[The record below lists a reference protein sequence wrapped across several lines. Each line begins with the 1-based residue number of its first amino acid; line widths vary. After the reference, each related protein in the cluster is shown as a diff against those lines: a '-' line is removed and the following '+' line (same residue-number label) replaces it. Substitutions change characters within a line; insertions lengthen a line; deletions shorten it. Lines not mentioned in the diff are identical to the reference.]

1 MSIKDWLWGG
11 DDDKPGEEKEST
23 SPTGPTGSSE
33 QPPGTPPTTPNIPI
47 TLEDIT
53 RGMQYAAT
61 AANKMIAHQY
71 MQALDPFFE
80 PMPDGSL
87 MPRTVAL
94 QLDEHHQFQL
104 PLVALATPRGLMLE
118 KMNVHLTVRSEGI
131 EQAAQQTMV
140 EDNQATRFHVTLSPP
155 ADEKAGRDSRHVD
168 IEMQFTVLEPP
179 ESVMRLID
187 EYTNRIVPQKI
198 GSTPSNEHT
207 T

>member
-1 MSIKDWLWGG
+1 MSIKDWLWGEG
-11 DDDKPGEEKEST
+11 ADKQSEEKENTSSSGST
-23 SPTGPTGSSE
+23 SASE
-33 QPPGTPPTTPNIPI
+33 QPPGPPPITPNTPV

-61 AANKMIAHQY
+61 AANRMIAHQY

-94 QLDEHHQFQL
+94 QLDENHQFQL

-131 EQAAQQTMV
+131 EQAAQQAAA
-140 EDNQATRFHVTLSPP
+140 EDNQATRFHVTLSP
-155 ADEKAGRDSRHVD
+155 ATDEKAGRDSRHVD

-198 GSTPSNEHT
+198 GSALSDEQT

>member
-1 MSIKDWLWGG
+1 MASVLEFDMSIKDWLWG
-11 DDDKPGEEKEST
+11 DNDESSLPPGSA
-23 SPTGPTGSSE
+23 SSSE
-33 QPPGTPPTTPNIPI
+33 PPTPPPGTPNTPV

-61 AANKMIAHQY
+61 AANTMIAHQY

-94 QLDEHHQFQL
+94 QLDEHHHFQL

-118 KMNVHLTVRSEGI
+118 EMNVHLTVRSEGV
-131 EQAAQQTMV
+131 EQAVQQA
-140 EDNQATRFHVTLSPP
+140 ENEGNQATRFHVTLSPP
-155 ADEKAGRDSRHVD
+155 TDEKAGRDSRHVD
-168 IEMQFTVLEPP
+168 IEMQFTALEPP

-187 EYTNRIVPQKI
+187 EYTNRIVPQKT
-198 GSTPSNEHT
+198 GSTLSDEHAT
-207 T
+207 